1 MMATARNN
9 TISSRWYKIRMFK
22 MLTCKIRTCKIPTFK
37 TSNLVTPSQS
47 TQRLRLCN
55 LSTKLKVCYLIT
67 PPRVSSKRIP
77 ATPLRA
83 SNQYTIALSHNHLL
97 MRLKERTGRRKKR
110 SR

>member
-1 MMATARNN
+1 MATARNN
-9 TISSRWYKIRMFK
+9 TISSRWYKIRTFK
-22 MLTCKIRTCKIPTFK
+22 MLTCKIRTFKIPTFK

-47 TQRLRLCN
+47 TQRHRVCN

-67 PPRVSSKRIP
+67 PPRVSSQRIP

-83 SNQYTIALSHNHLL
+83 SSQCTTVLLYNHRL
-97 MRLKERTGRRKKR
+97 MRLKEKTGRKRKR